1 MVVVDSLRHM
11 RDMDDM
17 DDDKISPPEYTA
29 NDNGSGML
37 DPPPAF
43 KYSEFKVSGDGLKS
57 AARVERDGRIAVSLK
72 LHKKLPDM
80 PVLNRIISE
89 FGVDEGNWRDCP
101 PLSIVIMI
109 VGSRGDVQPYVA
121 LAKRLR
127 RDGHR
132 IRIASHGTFR
142 DFVEGQGLDF
152 FDIGGDP
159 HELMSYMVK
168 NPGLIPGIAS
178 LTNGDIKKKRIMMM
192 GCWNSCHSPD
202 QKTGIPFVADAIIS
216 NPPAFAH
223 IHCAEALGIPLL
235 MSFTMPWCATGSFPH
250 PLVNISTTNAGER
263 LTNYLSYALA
273 DTMTWQGVGDIVN
286 KLRNR
291 TMGLPSLSLR
301 SGPDILDRVKVPWTY
316 CMSPALVPKPADW
329 ANHIDVVGFYFLDL
343 ATSYTPPRDLA
354 HFLASGP
361 PPVYIGFGSVVVD
374 DPVEMTRVIFEATHA
389 VGVRALVSSGWSNLG
404 DVDVPPHVF
413 LLGNVP
419 HDWLFAEERVSAVV
433 HHGGAGTTAIGLAK
447 GRPTV
452 IVPFFG
458 DQQFWGEMIHKSGA
472 GPKPIPQ
479 KNFNVEN
486 LTAALTYAISPEAK
500 TAAAGLAQSI
510 VNEDGVE
517 GGVDSF
523 YRHLPL
529 LNMRCD
535 LDPSRVA
542 VWWSTKHCLKLSAFA
557 AQVLLDDQR
566 IKMEH
571 LDLHRPKEY
580 DSRKQYT
587 DPITAGVVSMF
598 WMLVKAP
605 MGVAELFYNPVDG
618 IIHTTTALP
627 NGFMKLVIHFHEGLH
642 NLPTLYGSTVRS
654 HKPIRGVT
662 DGLIEGSKGL
672 ALGVYDGITGLV
684 TAPMKGAAEDGVIGG
699 LKGSAKSLFDFA
711 FKPLA
716 GGLGFVSLPLKGAY
730 RQLRLLGSKD
740 ADSNRRVVRIS
751 QGHEEARQSTFEQRS
766 QVLRRFMAANT
777 KEKLEERRGVL
788 IEAARRE
795 IERARASKKS
805 STRSTSAGE
814 PGPSTSA
821 RPLTPPP
828 AWSSSST
835 DSPEDERFRLDM
847 ERALSLSISESTSSS
862 FERSLPA
869 TPITYV
875 GDEDDEEELTF
886 QRSMDLA
893 KQASLSEHL
902 SPYASYTNQGS
913 SYSFMQHSDASGEFA
928 PLSRSP
934 GPIAAP
940 SYSPREPDTSRRK
953 AQKRGKQRDA

>member
-1 MVVVDSLRHM
+1 MVVVDPPRHM
-11 RDMDDM
+11 RDVDDV
-17 DDDKISPPEYTA
+17 DDDKASPPEYSA
-29 NDNGSGML
+29 FDNGSGIV
-37 DPPPAF
+37 DPPPDF
-43 KYSEFKVSGDGLKS
+43 KYSEWKISGDGLKS
-57 AARVERDGRIAVSLK
+57 AARVEKDGRIAVSLK
-72 LHKKLPDM
+72 LNKTLPDL
-80 PVLNRIISE
+80 PVLHRVVDE

-127 RDGHR
+127 RDKHR
-132 IRIASHGTFR
+132 VRIASHGTFR
-142 DFVEGQGLDF
+142 DFVEGQGLEF

-192 GCWNSCHSPD
+192 GCWHSCHSPD
-202 QKTGIPFVADAIIS
+202 QKTGTAFVADAIIS

-286 KLRNR
+286 KLRNK

-316 CMSPALVPKPADW
+316 CMSPALVPKPVDW
-329 ANHIDVVGFYFLDL
+329 SNHIDVVGFYFLDL
-343 ATSYTPPRDLA
+343 AASYTPPQDLA
-354 HFLASGP
+354 NFLDAGP
-361 PPVYIGFGSVVVD
+361 PPVYIGFGSIVVD
-374 DPVEMTRVIFEATHA
+374 DPAEMTRVIFEATRA

-404 DVDVPPHVF
+404 NVDVPPHVF

-419 HDWLFAEERVSAVV
+419 HDWLFAEDRVSAVV

-447 GRPTV
+447 GCPTV
-452 IVPFFG
+452 VVPFFG
-458 DQQFWGEMIHKSGA
+458 DQQFWGDMIHKSGA

-479 KNFNVEN
+479 KNFNVES
-486 LTAALTYAISPEAK
+486 LTDALTYAVSSEAK
-500 TAAAGLAQSI
+500 TAAASLGRSI
-510 VNEDGVE
+510 VHENGVE
-517 GGVDSF
+517 AGLESF

-535 LDPSRVA
+535 LEPERVA

-557 AQVLLDDQR
+557 AQVLLEDKR

-580 DSRKQYT
+580 DSMKKYT
-587 DPITAGVVSMF
+587 DPITAGVVSLF
-598 WMLVKAP
+598 WMIAKAP
-605 MGVAELFYNPVDG
+605 MGVAEMFYNPVDG
-618 IIHTTTALP
+618 IIHTTTAIP
-627 NGFMKLVIHFHEGLH
+627 NGFMKLIVNFHEGLH
-642 NLPTLYGSTVRS
+642 NLPALYGSTVRE
-654 HKPIRGVT
+654 HKPIKGVA
-662 DGLIEGSKGL
+662 DGLVEGTKGL
-672 ALGVYDGITGLV
+672 ALGVYDGLTGLV
-684 TAPMKGAAEDGVIGG
+684 TAPMKGAAEEGVIGG
-699 LKGSAKSLFDFA
+699 LKGSAKSLFDLA
-711 FKPLA
+711 FKPAA

-730 RQLRLLGSKD
+730 RQLRLLAHKD

-751 QGHEEARQSTFEQRS
+751 QGHEDARASTSEQRFK
-766 QVLRRFMAANT
+766 VLRGFAAATT
-777 KEKLEERRGVL
+777 KEKLEERRAVM
-788 IEAARRE
+788 IRAAKRE
-795 IERARASKKS
+795 MDQRMRASKKPTLRSMS
-805 STRSTSAGE
+805 SDSND

-821 RPLTPPP
+821 RPPPP
-828 AWSSSST
+828 PLPSRSST
-835 DSPEDERFRLDM
+835 DSPEDERFRQDM
-847 ERALSLSISESTSSS
+847 ERALSLSLSESTTSFSSID
-862 FERSLPA
+862 RSLPA

-875 GDEDDEEELTF
+875 ADEDDEEELMF
-886 QRSMDLA
+886 QRSMELA
-893 KQASLSEHL
+893 KRMSLAEHA
-902 SPYASYTNQGS
+902 SPYDSDFDHQDSYFT
-913 SYSFMQHSDASGEFA
+913 QHSDTSGDL
-928 PLSRSP
+928 PTMSTSP
-934 GPIAAP
+934 GPIVN
-940 SYSPREPDTSRRK
+940 PDTG
-953 AQKRGKQRDA
+953 RGKLHKPSK